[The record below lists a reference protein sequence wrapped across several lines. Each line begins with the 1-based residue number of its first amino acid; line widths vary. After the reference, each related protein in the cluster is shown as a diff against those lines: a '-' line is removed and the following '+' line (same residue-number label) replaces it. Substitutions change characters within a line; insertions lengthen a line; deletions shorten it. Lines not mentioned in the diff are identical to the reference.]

1 MDNSNSN
8 NYTFCNALEQNVTLV
23 RNCNE
28 LVTHLVNA
36 YPDRVQQFAKK
47 AFRINVKE
55 KRPFSLHDYPY
66 LTKGNFRQIM
76 HKLKGQTIKVTQTH
90 PARYVLNGVSLPE
103 STHKV
108 THDHMWVGKNYYDLL
123 TELQVQD
130 PEIHDVKLKITNVN
144 THAYKK
150 NGTTK
155 GAVLNQM

>member
-1 MDNSNSN
+1 MNHHQEILMSNSNSN
-8 NYTFCNALEQNVTLV
+8 NYTLCNALEQNVTLV

-76 HKLKGQTIKVTQTH
+76 HKLKGQTIKVTQMFSMSIEISPRFTH
-90 PARYVLNGVSLPE
+90 FNSPNMACFIASRMDMSGV
-103 STHKV
+103 
-108 THDHMWVGKNYYDLL
+108 
-123 TELQVQD
+123 
-130 PEIHDVKLKITNVN
+130 
-144 THAYKK
+144 
-150 NGTTK
+150 
-155 GAVLNQM
+155 